1 MNTQCRAKTHCRT
14 TPKRRRRPNDQAHP
28 PQAKQLDLPES
39 HSTYLDFPVL
49 GSRQVLASF
58 DGGDISSDGGG
69 LLLRKTEELTGI
81 IRQFASCF
89 TDHRNPQLTEHTLE
103 HLVAQ
108 RVYALALGYEDLN
121 DHDELRLDPLL
132 ATVVGKK
139 APPARTGYGNA
150 TRAKPWLAKAPSTVS
165 N

>member
-1 MNTQCRAKTHCRT
+1 MNTQCRTKTQRRTMPKCRRQAT
-14 TPKRRRRPNDQAHP
+14 DQIHP
-28 PQAKQLDLPES
+28 PQAKRLDLPEA
-39 HSTYLDFPVL
+39 HSAHLDFSAL

-103 HLVAQ
+103 HLLAQ
-108 RVYALALGYEDLN
+108 RVYALAAKCHHLPITMVVRRWQVTQPPYHSWN
-121 DHDELRLDPLL
+121 LRF
-132 ATVVGKK
+132 
-139 APPARTGYGNA
+139 GN
-150 TRAKPWLAKAPSTVS
+150 R
-165 N
+165 